1 LIAKSEDFEVATYI
15 EGWEVLG
22 GNKLQAFPLASLVTA
37 GSPTD
42 RLDSAQV
49 RTHAGPLTAG
59 SNGAGEPVPITAL
72 CIIDDSSLRDTKK
85 MKVDPNVGLG
95 LIACTCTL
103 FFRGNTIQKTGYSS
117 DLYNSLQQPQ

>member
-1 LIAKSEDFEVATYI
+1 M
-15 EGWEVLG
+15 LG
-22 GNKLQAFPLASLVTA
+22 FAHSSILPCQWLCLWSCTVNVGALAL
-37 GSPTD
+37 
-42 RLDSAQV
+42 
-49 RTHAGPLTAG
+49 
-59 SNGAGEPVPITAL
+59 TAL